1 MDYQME
7 NIKEALKKFIKETF
21 MFGEGE
27 LNCDTPLFESGII
40 DSMGF
45 IKLLAFLEK
54 NCGISLDMSEITM
67 ENFKTIDGIC
77 EKISLKIAE
86 KNKKAQ

>member
-1 MDYQME
+1 MDFQAE
-7 NIKEALKKFIKETF
+7 NIKASLKKFIAETF

-27 LNCDTPLFESGII
+27 LNYDTPLFETGII

-54 NCGISLDMSEITM
+54 SCGVSLDMSEITM
-67 ENFKTIDGIC
+67 DNFRTINDIC
-77 EKISLKIAE
+77 AKIGSKLAE
-86 KNKKAQ
+86 KNKKL

>member
-7 NIKEALKKFIKETF
+7 NIRMSLKKFITETF
-21 MFGEGE
+21 MFGQGE
-27 LNCDTPLFESGII
+27 LNYDTPLFETGIV

-54 NCGISLDMSEITM
+54 NCGVALDMSEITM
-67 ENFKTIDGIC
+67 ENFRTINEIYA
-77 EKISLKIAE
+77 KIGSKLAE
-86 KNKKAQ
+86 KNKKA

>member
-7 NIKEALKKFIKETF
+7 NIKESLKKFIMETF
-21 MFGEGE
+21 MFGQGE
-27 LNCDTPLFESGII
+27 LNYDTPLFETGII

-54 NCGISLDMSEITM
+54 SCGISLDMSEITM
-67 ENFKTIDGIC
+67 ENFRTINEIC
-77 EKISLKIAE
+77 SKIASKLAD
-86 KNKKAQ
+86 KNKKS